1 MLGVCSCGK
10 VKSKAADEVNAV
22 ALSAAG
28 ADDKAEA
35 VAQSAAEADL
45 GLWFCVSK
53 SGGVKIITARK
64 EVTWRAVGVQTY
76 I

>member
-28 ADDKAEA
+28 ADDKA
-35 VAQSAAEADL
+35 
-45 GLWFCVSK
+45 
-53 SGGVKIITARK
+53 
-64 EVTWRAVGVQTY
+64 
-76 I
+76 

>member
-35 VAQSAAEADL
+35 DL
-45 GLWFCVSK
+45 GALVLREQKWWGKNNNSPQ
-53 SGGVKIITARK
+53 GGDLASCGCSDIHLNVR
-64 EVTWRAVGVQTY
+64 
-76 I
+76 